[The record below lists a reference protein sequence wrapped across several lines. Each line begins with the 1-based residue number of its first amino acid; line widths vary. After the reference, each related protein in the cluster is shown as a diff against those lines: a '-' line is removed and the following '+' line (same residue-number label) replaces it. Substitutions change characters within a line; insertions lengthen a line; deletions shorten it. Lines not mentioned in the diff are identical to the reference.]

1 MADDNYCASPKEIPQ
16 KKRRTGSEQGED
28 DGAAAAADSSP
39 EEETI
44 VNGETSCHMQWIKVR
59 QKNIQDRVAMYATL
73 CNSNGRECDVENP
86 AM

>member
-28 DGAAAAADSSP
+28 GAAADSSP

-44 VNGETSCHMQWIKVR
+44 VNGETSCHMQ
-59 QKNIQDRVAMYATL
+59 
-73 CNSNGRECDVENP
+73 
-86 AM
+86 